1 MGNEGLQSMDF
12 ETYFQKDG
20 LALGEIV
27 RRGEVSA
34 LELLETAIAR
44 AEAVNPKINAIV
56 YRFYDRAR
64 DAARAF
70 KPGDQPFAGV
80 PLLLK
85 DILGSCEGAPTR
97 SASSFLPDAPDTSD
111 CYLVGR
117 FRQAGFI
124 PFAKTNVPEFGL
136 PPITEPR
143 LYGAARNPW
152 DLNRTPGGSSG
163 GSAAAVAAGIVPVA
177 HANDGGGSI
186 RIPAACCGLV
196 GLKPTRGRNSLGP
209 DFGDIMNGLVAEH
222 VVSRTVR
229 DTAATLDATAG
240 YMTGDPY
247 APPPPART
255 FLAET
260 LSKPRKLRIAF
271 TTRAA
276 YGVVL
281 EPEIT
286 NATHEAAKLCEQLGH
301 QVEEAGFDLDSI
313 RLGPAFLT
321 VYSAGLAANIEAA
334 ARTTGREPQENDFEA
349 MTWNF
354 YRRAKEFTG
363 AQYLMAVTAL
373 QRAGRAFGKFFENYD
388 AWLTPS
394 LGSLPLPVGII
405 NFNDPKASFAD
416 HRIAG
421 FALYNPLYNVSG
433 QPAITLPLATSKD
446 GLPIGVMFGGRYAEE
461 ATLLQLAGQ
470 LETARPWSQRR
481 PTFLN

>member
-1 MGNEGLQSMDF
+1 MDF

-20 LALGEIV
+20 LALGEMV

-44 AEAVNPKINAIV
+44 AEVVNPKINAIV
-56 YRFYDRAR
+56 YRFYERAR
-64 DAARAF
+64 DSARSF

-85 DILGSCEGAPTR
+85 DILGNCEGAPTR
-97 SASSFLPDAPDTSD
+97 SASSFLPDAPATSD
-111 CYLVGR
+111 SYLVAR
-117 FRQAGFI
+117 FKQAGFI

-152 DLNRTPGGSSG
+152 DVNRTPGGSSG
-163 GSAAAVAAGIVPVA
+163 GSAAAVAAGVAPVA

-196 GLKPTRGRNSLGP
+196 GLKPTRGRNSVGP
-209 DFGDIMNGLVAEH
+209 DLGDIMNGLVVEH

-247 APPPPART
+247 ATPHPSRT
-255 FLAET
+255 FISEI
-260 LSKPRKLRIAF
+260 SSQPRKLRIAF
-271 TTRAA
+271 TTKAP

-281 EPEIT
+281 EPEIV
-286 NATHEAAKLCEQLGH
+286 NAAQETARLCEQLGH

-313 RLGPAFLT
+313 RLGPSFLT
-321 VYSAGLAANIEAA
+321 VYSAGLAANIESA
-334 ARTTGREPQENDFEA
+334 ARHAGREPQQKDFEA

-388 AWLTPS
+388 VWLTPS
-394 LGSLPLPVGII
+394 LGSLPLPVGTID
-405 NFNDPKASFAD
+405 FNDPQASFAD
-416 HRIAG
+416 RRIAG

-433 QPAITLPLATSKD
+433 QPAITLPLASSKE
-446 GLPIGVMFGGRYAEE
+446 GLPIGMMFGGRYAEE

-470 LETARPWSQRR
+470 LEAARPWIQKR
-481 PTFLN
+481 PKLID